1 MTKELTG
8 QKVAAI
14 FKREGI
20 SRARWNASSRVKGW
34 GNWTPGVSV
43 EPVQKFNSNAGGG
56 IRSKNG
62 WKRDWQGNMIRRG
75 AWQNTGTWTVKW
87 NGGSY
92 GRSPQEDSRGQVAKA
107 LKAFEAAGFTVEA
120 GEYDGEWKV
129 YAKKEEE
136 SA

>member
-1 MTKELTG
+1 MATKELTG

-14 FKREGI
+14 LKKEGI
-20 SRARWNASSRVKGW
+20 SRGYWAKSGRVAGW
-34 GNWTPGVSV
+34 GSWIHGVQV

-56 IRSKNG
+56 IRTKNG
-62 WKRDWQGNMIRRG
+62 WKRDWQGNMVRRG

-87 NGGSY
+87 QSGDHHF
-92 GRSPQEDSRGQVAKA
+92 EDERGQVAKA